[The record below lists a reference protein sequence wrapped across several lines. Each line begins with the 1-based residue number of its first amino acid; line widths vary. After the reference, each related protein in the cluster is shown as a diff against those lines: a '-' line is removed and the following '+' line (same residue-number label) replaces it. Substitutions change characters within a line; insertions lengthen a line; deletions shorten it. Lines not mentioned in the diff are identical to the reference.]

1 MASGIFI
8 ESIVEDAV
16 LAWLDSLG
24 YTVLRGLDIAAGE
37 RWVKDVESVAETTA

>member
-16 LAWLDSLG
+16 LARLDSLG
-24 YTVLRGLDIAAGE
+24 YTVLCGLDIAADE